1 MNGGVGFGWCAGV
14 VFIFRMR
21 CYVCFGT
28 VWRLKDF
35 TRSLL
40 SLSFGIHGRPTRLG
54 KDWPSGLAGEARPP
68 RQLNSHVFFWRAKN
82 GCSTPHEHAPS
93 QTCTHMCSGKRA
105 RISCSSLFLVAVWTP
120 SPGAMTADLPVQD
133 RCHNICTLH
142 SNNANEKINQNLL
155 RASSSVLWCGS
166 ASVGLVATLHDHTA
180 PFFNV

>member
-1 MNGGVGFGWCAGV
+1 MNGGVGFGWFAGV

-54 KDWPSGLAGEARPP
+54 RDWPSGLAGEACPP

-82 GCSTPHEHAPS
+82 GCSTPHEHAHS

-105 RISCSSLFLVAVWTP
+105 RISSSTVSFLSQSGLHLQVSYPLLLPIQSST
-120 SPGAMTADLPVQD
+120 MTAP
-133 RCHNICTLH
+133 CIATTHATLTRGC
-142 SNNANEKINQNLL
+142 SD
-155 RASSSVLWCGS
+155 SSSRHSTRIFSEHRAVFFGAAVLVWDS
-166 ASVGLVATLHDHTA
+166 
-180 PFFNV
+180 